1 MATRRR
7 LGALLAG
14 SLLAATLG
22 VGSVAATSPG
32 TFHFY
37 ACNTGPDFTATKTE
51 TGSAF
56 MVSGASAFGSACV
69 VAAATILAS
78 AVVVVLSGDD
88 VSAGLVISA
97 SLGAGCVVPLA
108 AMLATGGGGNCALDC
123 STGAGVCS
131 WTLVA
136 S

>member
-56 MVSGASAFGSACV
+56 MVSGASAFHIVG
-69 VAAATILAS
+69 TRDLF
-78 AVVVVLSGDD
+78 VVLSFAQLSPGIAQSGQATLWCQ
-88 VSAGLVISA
+88 VNTNHGTLTYYGFLVTAG
-97 SLGAGCVVPLA
+97 
-108 AMLATGGGGNCALDC
+108 
-123 STGAGVCS
+123 
-131 WTLVA
+131 
-136 S
+136 